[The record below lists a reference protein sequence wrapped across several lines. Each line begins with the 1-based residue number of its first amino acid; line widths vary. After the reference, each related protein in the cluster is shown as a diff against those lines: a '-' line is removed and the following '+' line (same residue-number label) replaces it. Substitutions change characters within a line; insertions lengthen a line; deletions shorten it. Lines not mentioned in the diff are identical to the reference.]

1 MGEVDAFGSS
11 KFSRRDAVNLTLPP
25 LVEILRHNFLH
36 PHRQRLDRTF
46 ISAQ

>member
-11 KFSRRDAVNLTLPP
+11 KFSRRDAVNLALPP
-25 LVEILRHNFLH
+25 LVEILCHNFLR
-36 PHRQRLDRTF
+36 PYRQGLDRTF